1 MRCLVTASKHVNN
14 TRAIPM
20 QRLDKH
26 VPAAND
32 TQATVEVLLEYNNG
46 NCVLYVVC
54 AEML

>member
-1 MRCLVTASKHVNN
+1 MRCLVTVGKHVNN
-14 TRAIPM
+14 TRAIPR

-26 VPAAND
+26 LPAETD

-46 NCVLYVVC
+46 NCVLYVVR